1 MPTNSYTEQMTRMA
15 AAIERIA
22 DGMGTP
28 LLGKSYD
35 FSTDDGVRL
44 AVAALVRA
52 LGGEV
57 TNA

>member
-15 AAIERIA
+15 AAMERLA
-22 DGMGTP
+22 EGAGRP
-28 LLGKSYD
+28 FLGRTYD
-35 FSTDDGVRL
+35 LATDDGVRT

-57 TNA
+57 ANA

>member
-15 AAIERIA
+15 AAMERIA
-22 DGMGTP
+22 DGSGTP
-28 LLGKSYD
+28 LAGKTYD
-35 FSTDDGVRL
+35 LATDDGVRA

-57 TNA
+57 ANA